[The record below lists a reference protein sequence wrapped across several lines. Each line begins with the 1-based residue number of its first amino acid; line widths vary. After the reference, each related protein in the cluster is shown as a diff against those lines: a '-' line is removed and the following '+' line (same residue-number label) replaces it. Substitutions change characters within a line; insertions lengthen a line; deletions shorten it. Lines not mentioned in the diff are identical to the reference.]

1 MVGTVSKKQKLDL
14 SQYDYG
20 GLKNYPPK
28 PFSALLSSKSPPES
42 GNIEWVLSRGRPLS
56 EFWAVFPDAGKRREK
71 ERKRAEDDT
80 VLSFGLHRQSDE
92 EVRR

>member
-28 PFSALLSSKSPPES
+28 PYSALLSSKSPPNLAILNGS
-42 GNIEWVLSRGRPLS
+42 
-56 EFWAVFPDAGKRREK
+56 
-71 ERKRAEDDT
+71 
-80 VLSFGLHRQSDE
+80 
-92 EVRR
+92 